1 MERTEQTEQSDN
13 VALGKNERGEDT
25 ITFRVQDLTTYGV
38 LGYDG
43 NEFMAAI
50 SGYGLNIAF
59 NMKLINS
66 LADAEAM
73 ADSMANV
80 FYEALMSQLI
90 AQNREFVKPPPREQA
105 TLGGN
110 E

>member
-1 MERTEQTEQSDN
+1 MQENGN
-13 VALGKNERGEDT
+13 VALGKNDKGEDT
-25 ITFRVQDLTTYGV
+25 ITFRVEDLTTYGV

-80 FYEALMSQLI
+80 FYEALMDQLI
-90 AQNREFVKPPPREQA
+90 AQKKHFAKPPQA
-105 TLGGN
+105 